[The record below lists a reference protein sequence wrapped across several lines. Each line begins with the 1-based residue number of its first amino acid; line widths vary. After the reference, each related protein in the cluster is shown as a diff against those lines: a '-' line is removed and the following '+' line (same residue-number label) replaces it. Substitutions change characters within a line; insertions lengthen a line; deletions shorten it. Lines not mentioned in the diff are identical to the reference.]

1 MAACWRIPRRRWNG
15 PFASWNSPWPKRK
28 GNKRMSHRVGLD
40 QASVVEGAVKL
51 VDEEGIEQLTLG
63 RLAERLGVRTPS
75 LYNHVAGLPGLKHEL
90 MLYCLH
96 DLLDRI
102 LHATVGKSRAEAIFA
117 LADAYRAYAREAP
130 GRYALTVQAPDPG
143 DQEVQA
149 LAQQLVDVVRAVLAP
164 YRLSEEEAIHAIRSL
179 RSIVHGFISLE
190 VAGGFG
196 VPGDPDA
203 SFPWLVNPFF
213 TGLCPPRRKAK
224 NDDNLSISAA
234 IFLITLVVECAA

>member
-1 MAACWRIPRRRWNG
+1 MAACLRIPRWPCNG
-15 PFASWNSPWPKRK
+15 PFAAWNNPWQKRK
-28 GNKRMSHRVGLD
+28 GNRRMSHRVGLD
-40 QASVVEGAVKL
+40 RASVVEAAVKL

-90 MLYCLH
+90 TLYCLH

-102 LHATVGKSRAEAIFA
+102 LHATVGKSRAEAIVA
-117 LADAYRAYAREAP
+117 LADAYRAYARETP
-130 GRYALTVQAPDPG
+130 GRYASTLQAPDPG

-149 LAQQLVDVVRAVLAP
+149 VAQQIVDVLRAVLAP

-190 VAGGFG
+190 VAGGARI
-196 VPGDPDA
+196 PGDPA
-203 SFPWLVNPFF
+203 AMFHSPLNP
-213 TGLCPPRRKAK
+213 
-224 NDDNLSISAA
+224 
-234 IFLITLVVECAA
+234 LIWGFSPIPSDLKYHD